1 MKPPDLPDAAHATPV
16 RSTTVTRTPRSERKY
31 ATAAPMTPAPQTT
44 TCRGAV
50 TGAGRRSELPVLV
63 PRRVG
68 ADALARDGD
77 VEQVRA
83 IVLRHA
89 LEAATERGLEIFH
102 LRDLLTLDA
111 LRAREA
117 DVIDRRRAER
127 EARVLAVAHH
137 LAVRHLVGPVVA
149 HDLVALVV
157 GDDDEHRGAV
167 AGHRPEADRAVAE
180 RAVTQVADHGA
191 LATDGDLG
199 ADGRAHA
206 EAERAAAAARPR
218 HAAVAERQQR
228 RARRRAFLHHHGLGW
243 QHVGEMR
250 FEHRRMDHR
259 VALVLARQ
267 LLLALDERLRV
278 GRDFLA
284 PLRPPADG
292 VRAVHARQRVD

>member
-1 MKPPDLPDAAHATPV
+1 
-16 RSTTVTRTPRSERKY
+16 
-31 ATAAPMTPAPQTT
+31 MTPAPQTT

-50 TGAGRRSELPVLV
+50 TGAGGRSKLPVLV
-63 PRRVG
+63 PRRVR
-68 ADALARDGD
+68 ANALARDGD

-117 DVIDRRRAER
+117 DVIDHRRAER

-137 LAVRHLVGPVVA
+137 LAVPVVA

-191 LATDGDLG
+191 
-199 ADGRAHA
+199 
-206 EAERAAAAARPR
+206 
-218 HAAVAERQQR
+218 
-228 RARRRAFLHHHGLGW
+228 
-243 QHVGEMR
+243 
-250 FEHRRMDHR
+250 
-259 VALVLARQ
+259 
-267 LLLALDERLRV
+267 
-278 GRDFLA
+278 
-284 PLRPPADG
+284 
-292 VRAVHARQRVD
+292 

>member
-1 MKPPDLPDAAHATPV
+1 
-16 RSTTVTRTPRSERKY
+16 
-31 ATAAPMTPAPQTT
+31 MTPAPQTT

-50 TGAGRRSELPVLV
+50 TGAGGRSKLPVLV
-63 PRRVG
+63 PRRVR
-68 ADALARDGD
+68 ANALARDGD

-117 DVIDRRRAER
+117 DVIDHRRAER

-206 EAERAAAAARPR
+206 EAERAAAAARRWARRACPSPR
-218 HAAVAERQQR
+218 TARRDRADSDGPSARGSGRSASPSARKRR
-228 RARRRAFLHHHGLGW
+228 RARPGTRRGRAG
-243 QHVGEMR
+243 R
-250 FEHRRMDHR
+250 
-259 VALVLARQ
+259 AR
-267 LLLALDERLRV
+267 
-278 GRDFLA
+278 A
-284 PLRPPADG
+284 PSSS
-292 VRAVHARQRVD
+292 